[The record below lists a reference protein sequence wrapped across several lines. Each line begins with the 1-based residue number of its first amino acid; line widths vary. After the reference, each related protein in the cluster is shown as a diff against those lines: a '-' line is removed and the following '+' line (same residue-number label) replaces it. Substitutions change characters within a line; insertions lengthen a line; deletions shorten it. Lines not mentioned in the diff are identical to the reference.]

1 MTGTGTSRRS
11 VATLA
16 VVALLAVAF
25 VSACSGGSGG
35 SGAPATSTTVVPVPG
50 ATWEKVAPAQVGLNA
65 AKLEEI
71 AHQAEAGKSNC
82 LVVARDGKIAGE
94 WYFRGTGPH
103 TAQDVFS
110 VTKSISS
117 TLVGIAA
124 DDGDLNIGD
133 RASTWI
139 PEWKGTAAN
148 AVTVRDLLSNDSG
161 RKWSIVTDYV
171 QLLKAKDR
179 TVFAIGLPQTSAP
192 GTVWAYNNSAIQT
205 LQPVVQQATG
215 TEVTEFAAHRLLD
228 PIGMTDSE
236 MTKDSSGH
244 AQMFEGLQ
252 STCRDLARFGELFLN
267 RGRWGAHQIVSSTWV
282 AEATGRASTKLN
294 AAYGYLWWLN
304 RSGVVAG
311 PLAATDLA
319 AAANPTTTHGRLVPG
334 APANLFWALGLGN
347 QVVQVDPGTKT
358 VVVRLGTAETQPKPP
373 TFGPKEAAR
382 VVTEAVTGPVK

>member
-1 MTGTGTSRRS
+1 MSSRSRS
-11 VATLA
+11 RSRAR
-16 VVALLAVAF
+16 
-25 VSACSGGSGG
+25 SSGSR
-35 SGAPATSTTVVPVPG
+35 P
-50 ATWEKVAPAQVGLNA
+50 
-65 AKLEEI
+65 
-71 AHQAEAGKSNC
+71 
-82 LVVARDGKIAGE
+82 
-94 WYFRGTGPH
+94 
-103 TAQDVFS
+103 
-110 VTKSISS
+110 
-117 TLVGIAA
+117 
-124 DDGDLNIGD
+124 DDGDLSIGD

-179 TVFAIGLPQTSAP
+179 TAFAIGLPQTSAP

-282 AEATGRASTKLN
+282 AEATGRVFDEAQRGVRLP
-294 AAYGYLWWLN
+294 
-304 RSGVVAG
+304 VVAQ
-311 PLAATDLA
+311 PLGRGRRPARRHRSCRRGEPDDHPRPARARSPGEHVLGARARQPGGAGRPGDEDGGGAARDRRD
-319 AAANPTTTHGRLVPG
+319 PT
-334 APANLFWALGLGN
+334 
-347 QVVQVDPGTKT
+347 
-358 VVVRLGTAETQPKPP
+358 
-373 TFGPKEAAR
+373 EAADVR
-382 VVTEAVTGPVK
+382 SEGGGACRDRGRHRPGEVSVPTR